1 MMGDIFEEGTEDG
14 TFVADGAWIPEELKG
29 EESLKEVHNFTD
41 LTKGYV
47 EAQKTI
53 GKKGV
58 IIPADDASED
68 EMNAF
73 HTAMGRP
80 ATSKEY
86 KFDKPTLPEGMEFD
100 EKMDTG
106 FREFAHKNGFSQ
118 KKAAAASDWYNKTLI
133 DAFNGNTK
141 AIQDNQV
148 EQKRLLTKKWGKD
161 ADANFTAATNAF
173 KKYVPDPVKQEA
185 FGKLG
190 DNPILLETFLQISKG
205 MKEDTEEHGGDNT
218 NKDLIA
224 EIKKIKLDVNHPFNK
239 ENDAGHAQAVKDM
252 DTMYATA
259 YPKLAQ
265 SA

>member
-1 MMGDIFEEGTEDG
+1 MSDIFEEGTQD
-14 TFVADGAWIPEELKG
+14 FVADGAWIPEELKG
-29 EESLKEVHNFTD
+29 EESLKEVHNFSD

-68 EMNAF
+68 EVNAF
-73 HTAMGRP
+73 HAAMGRP

-86 KFDKPTLPEGMEFD
+86 KFDKPTLPDGMEFD
-100 EKMDTG
+100 EKMDAG
-106 FREFAHKNGFSQ
+106 FREFAFKNGFSQ

-161 ADANFTAATNAF
+161 AEANFAAATNAF

>member
-1 MMGDIFEEGTEDG
+1 MGDIFEEGTQD
-14 TFVADGAWIPEELKG
+14 FVADGAWIPEELKG
-29 EESLKEVHNFTD
+29 EESLKEVHNFSD

-58 IIPADDASED
+58 IIPGDDASDD
-68 EMNAF
+68 EVNAF

-80 ATSKEY
+80 ATSPEY
-86 KFDKPTLPEGMEFD
+86 KFDKPTLPDGMEFD
-100 EKMDTG
+100 EKMDAS
-106 FREFAHKNGFSQ
+106 FREFAFKNGFSQ

-133 DAFNGNTK
+133 DAYNGNTK

-161 ADANFTAATNAF
+161 ADANFNAATNAF

>member
-1 MMGDIFEEGTEDG
+1 MGDIFEEGTQD
-14 TFVADGAWIPEELKG
+14 FVADGAWIPEELKG
-29 EESLKEVHNFTD
+29 EESLKEVHNFSD

-58 IIPADDASED
+58 IIPGDDASDD
-68 EMNAF
+68 EVNAF

-80 ATSKEY
+80 ATSPEY
-86 KFDKPTLPEGMEFD
+86 KFDKPTLPDGMEFD
-100 EKMDTG
+100 EKMDAS
-106 FREFAHKNGFSQ
+106 FREFAFKNGFSQ

-133 DAFNGNTK
+133 DAYNGNTK

-161 ADANFTAATNAF
+161 ADANFNAATNAF

-259 YPKLAQ
+259 YPKLVQ